1 MPKFY
6 IFRKRRY
13 RHENNW
19 FCGKNLVPLCQG
31 LDWIRSLCYGYV
43 MLSKIMLCYGY
54 VMLSKIMLCYGY
66 VMLSKIMSANLVQL
80 QTFDSCS
87 CVYYAHIL
95 KPVLSGRNL

>member
-54 VMLSKIMLCYGY
+54 VMLSKIM
-66 VMLSKIMSANLVQL
+66 SANLVQL